1 MPTLVRASYG
11 ILAMIVAMVAL
22 VACGGASEPDY
33 ANDIAENILTAIN
46 DDNYDQYSEFFTA
59 EMKDKMPEK
68 VVREIN
74 SVIKLEIGTYES
86 KESWKTENDGLYT
99 SVFYKARF
107 TNEPEDV
114 IVKVVFQKIESK
126 VYVAGLWLDSPKLR
140 GA

>member
-1 MPTLVRASYG
+1 MPTLVRAGYG
-11 ILAMIVAMVAL
+11 ILAMIVVMVAL
-22 VACGGASEPDY
+22 AACGGASEPDY
-33 ANDIAENILTAIN
+33 ASDIAENILTAIN
-46 DDNYDQYSEFFTA
+46 DDNYGQYSEFFTA

-74 SVIKLEIGTYES
+74 SVIKLEIGAYES
-86 KESWKTENDGLYT
+86 KEFWKTENAGLYT
-99 SVFYKARF
+99 TVYYKARF

-114 IVKVVFQKIESK
+114 IVKVVFQKTANR

>member
-1 MPTLVRASYG
+1 MPTLVRAGYG
-11 ILAMIVAMVAL
+11 ILAMIVVMVAL

-59 EMKDKMPEK
+59 EMKDKMPE
-68 VVREIN
+68 VAVREIN
-74 SVIKLEIGTYES
+74 SVIKLEIGAYES
-86 KESWKTENDGLYT
+86 KEFWKTENAGLYT

-107 TNEPEDV
+107 TKEPDGV
-114 IVKVVFQKIESK
+114 IVKVVFQKIAGK

-140 GA
+140 GD